1 MKKLS
6 IVLLAFAMLVFFAVP
21 AMAAATL
28 TEGLTGVFNEAVLG
42 VIKLLSM
49 AVLGLIT
56 LGVQKL
62 LKKWKLEQYEGTVI
76 GAAED
81 AIFYAEEWARKR
93 ASERGYAVAGA
104 EKFDKAYM
112 KMAAKLPFLDSEAV
126 KEALVVNLAKVR
138 DYGLEKGRQSLQDK
152 LDELQNGSDNESED
166 APEPTE

>member
-6 IVLLAFAMLVFFAVP
+6 IVLMVFAMLALFVVP
-21 AMAAATL
+21 AMAGAAL
-28 TEGLTGVFNEAVLG
+28 VEDLTGVFNEAVFG

-49 AVLGLIT
+49 AVLGLVT

-62 LKKWKLEQYEGTVI
+62 LKKWKLEEYEVAVV

-81 AIFYAEEWARKR
+81 AIFYAEEWARKK

-112 KMAAKLPFLDSEAV
+112 KMAGKLPFLDSEGV
-126 KEALVVNLAKVR
+126 KTALVVNLARAR
-138 DYGLEKGRQSLQDK
+138 DYGLEKGRESLQKK
-152 LDELQNGSDNESED
+152 LDELQTGNGGGDDNPKSAE
-166 APEPTE
+166 